1 MKRPPGGLS
10 MNDDAEELSDYRILL
25 ACIRKRLRTYG
36 LTEALESLERLDHAI
51 LEAIVEQEM
60 AFRTIN

>member
-1 MKRPPGGLS
+1 